1 MKPLIATLLFLSSFV
16 AYAEGRCPP
25 GQFPVGGQ
33 GVEGCAPIPGAGG
46 GDGGPSAPVP
56 TGEWETRWGA
66 VVEDASSANLAT
78 GPAVS
83 KRSKRDAIAAARL
96 ECEKAGGRSC
106 KTRITYYNQCV
117 AIADPTEQSRLRGG
131 TQNAVYA
138 AQDVEGA
145 RALALSNCEAAG
157 SGQEC
162 TIVYS
167 ACSVSE
173 FKKF

>member
-1 MKPLIATLLFLSSFV
+1 MKSLFALLLFLTSF
-16 AYAEGRCPP
+16 AALAEGRCPP
-25 GQFPVGGQ
+25 GQYPIGDQNVG
-33 GVEGCAPIPGAGG
+33 GCAPIPSAGG
-46 GDGGPSAPVP
+46 AAPAAAPTP
-56 TGEWETRWGA
+56 TGKWETRWGA
-66 VVEDASSANLAT
+66 IVEDASPANLAT
-78 GPAVS
+78 GTAVS

-96 ECEKAGGRSC
+96 ECEKAGGKSC

-145 RALALSNCEAAG
+145 KALAMSNCKAAG
-157 SGQEC
+157 GGQEC

-167 ACSVSE
+167 ACSMSE